1 MKRVGVALL
10 AALLAIVVYG
20 GAALLGLWAAWH
32 LFLFT
37 VD

>member
-1 MKRVGVALL
+1 MKRVGIPLLVLLL
-10 AALLAIVVYG
+10 AVVVYG